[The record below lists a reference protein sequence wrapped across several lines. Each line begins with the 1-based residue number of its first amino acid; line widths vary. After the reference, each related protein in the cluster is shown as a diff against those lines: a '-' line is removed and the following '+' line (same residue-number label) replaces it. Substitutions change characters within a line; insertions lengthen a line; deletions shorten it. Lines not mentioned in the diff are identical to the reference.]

1 MSIEHADGQWFHF
14 GPWTFSIDAAEA
26 LIAARPCGTRS
37 IDVATWAKAYGLT
50 RVDDRH
56 ERTVS
61 LIGPASDG
69 FDRVYAM
76 TTDLAKPVIVAH
88 VAINGQTPAP
98 LLIDGTHRL
107 YRAWREGVAQLPAY
121 LLTAD
126 ETRQVQH
133 DALLGPGRT
142 RITPP
147 PH

>member
-1 MSIEHADGQWFHF
+1 VTTPQRFHF

-26 LIAARPCGTRS
+26 LIAARPRS
-37 IDVATWAKAYGLT
+37 IRRIDVATWAKAYGLT
-50 RVDDRH
+50 RLDNRDEH
-56 ERTVS
+56 TVS

-69 FDRVYAM
+69 LDRVYAM
-76 TTDLAKPVIVAH
+76 TTDLAKPVIVAQL
-88 VAINGQTPAP
+88 AINGQTPAP

-107 YRAWREGVAQLPAY
+107 YRAWSEGIAQLPAY

-126 ETRQVQH
+126 ETRQVHH

-147 PH
+147 H